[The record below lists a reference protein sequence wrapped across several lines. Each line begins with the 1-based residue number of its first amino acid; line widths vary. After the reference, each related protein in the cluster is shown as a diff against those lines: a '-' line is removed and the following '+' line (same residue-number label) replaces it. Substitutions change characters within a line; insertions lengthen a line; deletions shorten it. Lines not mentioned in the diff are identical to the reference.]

1 MTNLQARAATAS
13 LAGALLAV
21 ASIAAAGWAQAPSTI
36 AGPTTGPTFDRLMSD
51 DGRLT
56 ISVPFGA
63 GPDVRSLS
71 IVHVEVAAP
80 AVAAYELRPLGT
92 TFPVPVSVAWQL
104 DPTGTPAATNGDLR
118 WLAMAH
124 AQAATTGPWSWLD
137 DAHVAVVDG
146 AYTITGLLSQF
157 GTLVVTQLPTLV
169 RGPDAIWGPGYSP
182 GRGIEVPLDLSLVT
196 PAGAPSTAAFS
207 GDWRFGGGY
216 PGLIGVTTTV
226 SEADRLAAVWQCQRT
241 GTTSLMTMFG
251 VREDVIGPATTGQ
264 LSHPGPAAAE
274 FSVTFPVAC
283 GTVHAQPDGQGLTK
297 SS

>member
-63 GPDVRSLS
+63 GPDVQSLS

-169 RGPDAIWGPGYSP
+169 RGPEAIWGPGYSP

-196 PAGAPSTAAFS
+196 PSGVTGTAAFS

-226 SEADRLAAVWQCQRT
+226 AEPDQLRAVWQCQRT
-241 GTTSLMTMFG
+241 GATSLMTTFG
-251 VREDVIGPATTGQ
+251 VREDVTGPATTGQ

-283 GTVHAQPDGQGLTK
+283 GTVHAQPDGQGLTR